1 MGHLTNQSTWESHI
15 DDSLISIEAYEKLS
29 EQDKQEGYVGNLSFG
44 TAGIR
49 GKIGLGPNRLNKF
62 TVQKVATG
70 LALYLTE
77 LKEDPSVVIAYD
89 TRHFSPEFCD
99 TIAEVLG
106 HHNVKTYIFDRYH
119 TTPELSFAVRHLNTD
134 AGVMITA
141 SHNPPEYNGIKIYG
155 PDGGQLALEASQRV
169 SAFID
174 DIDDIFA
181 LKHSNKDEL
190 LQRKMIEYL
199 DDKIIDAYKSEV
211 VSLVE
216 NIPAS
221 DLKVVFTSL
230 HGTSVPIVPELL
242 DALNFTQYEVVKE
255 QAIPDGDFTSVKSA
269 NPEDHDAFDMAVKYA
284 KASNADLLI
293 ATDPDADRMGI
304 VAHVDGN
311 FHYFNGNQ
319 IGALLLHYRIQ
330 STESLKNRASVKSI
344 VTSELGRKIAEAN
357 NVKMFDVLTGFK
369 FIAEKIAQFESTSEY
384 NYIFGYEESYGYM
397 AGPFVRDKDAVQ
409 IVPLIIKL
417 ASELKNEQRT
427 IVDEMND
434 IYSRYGHYQEQLFS
448 HTFEGQE
455 GKAHIEKIMNDTRAN
470 FPSEIA
476 GQKVIRVDDYLAQ
489 TSYSEGSETNI
500 DLPKADVLKFHFDNG
515 WIALRP
521 SGTEPKIKLYVSLIT
536 DDIASLA
543 QEMNKAFFN

>member
-1 MGHLTNQSTWESHI
+1 MTNQSTWESHI
-15 DDSLISIEAYEKLS
+15 DDSLISIEVYEKLS

-70 LALYLTE
+70 LAQYLTE

-155 PDGGQLALEASQRV
+155 PDGGQLALEASQKV

-190 LQRKMIEYL
+190 LQRNMIEYL

-211 VSLVE
+211 ISLVE
-216 NIPAS
+216 DIPAS

-304 VAHVDGN
+304 VAHVDGKL
-311 FHYFNGNQ
+311 HYFNGNQ

-330 STESLKNRASVKSI
+330 STESLKNRAAVKSI
-344 VTSELGRKIAEAN
+344 VTSELGRKIAETN

-369 FIAEKIAQFESTSEY
+369 FIAEKIAQFENTSEY

-434 IYSRYGHYQEQLFS
+434 IYSRYGRYQEQLFS

-489 TSYSEGSETNI
+489 TSYSEGSETKI
-500 DLPKADVLKFHFDNG
+500 HLPKADVLKFHFDNG

>member
-70 LALYLTE
+70 LAQYLTE

-181 LKHSNKDEL
+181 LKHSNKDDL

-211 VSLVE
+211 ISLVE

-304 VAHVDGN
+304 VAHVDGK

-330 STESLKNRASVKSI
+330 STESLKNRAAVKSI

-489 TSYSEGSETNI
+489 TSYSEGSETKI

>member
-1 MGHLTNQSTWESHI
+1 MAILKNQSTWESHI
-15 DDSLISIEAYEKLS
+15 DESLISIEAYKNLS
-29 EQDKQEGYVGNLSFG
+29 EQDKQEGYIGNLSFG

-49 GKIGLGPNRLNKF
+49 GKIGLGPNRLNKY

-70 LALYLTE
+70 LAQYLIE
-77 LKEDPSVVIAYD
+77 LKAEPSVVIAYD

-99 TIAEVLG
+99 AIAEVLG

-119 TTPELSFAVRHLNTD
+119 TTPELSFAVRHLKTD

-155 PDGGQLALEASQRV
+155 PDGGQLALEASQKV

-181 LKHSNKDEL
+181 LNSTSKAEL
-190 LQRKMIEYL
+190 LAQSKVEYL
-199 DDKIIDAYKSEV
+199 DDSIINAYKSEV
-211 VSLVE
+211 ISLVE
-216 NIPAS
+216 DIPAS

-230 HGTSVPIVPELL
+230 HGTSVPIIPELL

-269 NPEDHDAFDMAVKYA
+269 NPEDHEAFDLAVNYA

-304 VAHVDGN
+304 VAHVDGK

-330 STESLKNRASVKSI
+330 STKTIENRAAVKSI

-369 FIAEKIAQFESTSEY
+369 FIAEKIAQFESSLAY

-427 IVDEMND
+427 IVDQMND
-434 IYSRYGHYQEQLFS
+434 IYSKYGHYQEKLFS

-455 GKAHIEKIMNDTRAN
+455 GKAHIEKIMHDTRAQ

-489 TSYSEGSETNI
+489 TSYADGSESKI
-500 DLPKADVLKFHFDNG
+500 DLPKADVLKFHFENG

-521 SGTEPKIKLYVSLIT
+521 SGTEPKIKLYISMIT

-543 QEMNKAFFN
+543 EEMNQAFFN

>member
-70 LALYLTE
+70 LAQYLTE

-119 TTPELSFAVRHLNTD
+119 TTPELSFAVRHLNKD

-211 VSLVE
+211 ISLVE

-230 HGTSVPIVPELL
+230 HGTSVPIIPELL

-304 VAHVDGN
+304 VAHVDGK

-319 IGALLLHYRIQ
+319 IGALLLHYRIR
-330 STESLKNRASVKSI
+330 STESLKNRAAVKSI

-455 GKAHIEKIMNDTRAN
+455 GKAHIEKIMNDTRTN

-476 GQKVIRVDDYLAQ
+476 GLKVIRVDDYLAQ
-489 TSYSEGSETNI
+489 TSYSEGSETKI

>member
-304 VAHVDGN
+304 VAHVDGK

-489 TSYSEGSETNI
+489 TSYSEGSETKI

>member
-1 MGHLTNQSTWESHI
+1 MEHLTNQSTWEAHI

-49 GKIGLGPNRLNKF
+49 GKIGLGPNRLNKY

-70 LALYLTE
+70 LAQYLIE
-77 LKEDPSVVIAYD
+77 LKAEPSVVIAYD

-99 TIAEVLG
+99 AIAEVLG

-119 TTPELSFAVRHLNTD
+119 TTPELSFAVRHLKTD

-155 PDGGQLALEASQRV
+155 PDGGQLALEASQKV

-174 DIDDIFA
+174 DIDDVFA
-181 LKHSNKDEL
+181 LNSTSKAEL
-190 LQRKMIEYL
+190 LAHSRIEYL
-199 DDKIIDAYKSEV
+199 DDSIINAYKSEV
-211 VSLVE
+211 ISLVE
-216 NIPAS
+216 DIPAS

-230 HGTSVPIVPELL
+230 HGTSVPIIPELL

-269 NPEDHDAFDMAVKYA
+269 NPEDHDAFDLAVNYA

-304 VAHVDGN
+304 VAYVDGK

-319 IGALLLHYRIQ
+319 IGALLLHYRIL
-330 STESLKNRASVKSI
+330 STKTTENRAAVKSI
-344 VTSELGRKIAEAN
+344 VTSDLGRKIAEAN

-369 FIAEKIAQFESTSEY
+369 FIAEKIAQFESSLAY

-427 IVDEMND
+427 IVDQMND
-434 IYSRYGHYQEQLFS
+434 IYSKYGHYQEKLFS

-455 GKAHIEKIMNDTRAN
+455 GKAHIEKIMSDSRAQ

-489 TSYSEGSETNI
+489 TSYADGSETKI
-500 DLPKADVLKFHFDNG
+500 ELPKADVLKFHFENG

-521 SGTEPKIKLYVSLIT
+521 SGTEPKIKLYISMIT

-543 QEMNKAFFN
+543 EEMNQAFFN

>member
-1 MGHLTNQSTWESHI
+1 MEHLTNQSTWEAHI

-49 GKIGLGPNRLNKF
+49 GKIGLGPNRLNKY

-70 LALYLTE
+70 LAQYLIE
-77 LKEDPSVVIAYD
+77 LKAEPSVVIAYD

-99 TIAEVLG
+99 AIAEVLG

-119 TTPELSFAVRHLNTD
+119 TTPELSFAVRHLKTD

-155 PDGGQLALEASQRV
+155 PDGGQLALEASQKV

-174 DIDDIFA
+174 DIDDVFA
-181 LKHSNKDEL
+181 LNSTSKAEL
-190 LQRKMIEYL
+190 LAHSRIEYL
-199 DDKIIDAYKSEV
+199 DDSIINAYKSEV
-211 VSLVE
+211 ISLVE
-216 NIPAS
+216 DIPAS

-230 HGTSVPIVPELL
+230 HGTSVPIIPELL

-269 NPEDHDAFDMAVKYA
+269 NPEDHDAFDLAVNYA

-304 VAHVDGN
+304 VAYVDGK

-330 STESLKNRASVKSI
+330 STKTTENRAAVKSI
-344 VTSELGRKIAEAN
+344 VTSDLGRKIAEAN

-369 FIAEKIAQFESTSEY
+369 FIAEKIAQFESSLAH

-427 IVDEMND
+427 IVDQMND
-434 IYSRYGHYQEQLFS
+434 IYSKYGHYQEKLFS
-448 HTFEGQE
+448 HTFEGRE
-455 GKAHIEKIMNDTRAN
+455 GKAHIEKIMSDSRAQ

-489 TSYSEGSETNI
+489 TSYADGSETKI
-500 DLPKADVLKFHFDNG
+500 ELPKADVLKFHFENG

-521 SGTEPKIKLYVSLIT
+521 SGTEPKIKLYISMIT

-543 QEMNKAFFN
+543 EEMNQAFFN

>member
-1 MGHLTNQSTWESHI
+1 MEHLTNQSTWEAHI
-15 DDSLISIEAYEKLS
+15 DESLISIEAYKNLS
-29 EQDKQEGYVGNLSFG
+29 EQDKQEGYIGNLSFG

-49 GKIGLGPNRLNKF
+49 GKIGLGPNRLNKY

-70 LALYLTE
+70 LAQYLIE
-77 LKEDPSVVIAYD
+77 LKAEPSVVIAYD

-99 TIAEVLG
+99 AIAEVLG

-119 TTPELSFAVRHLNTD
+119 TTPELSFAVRHLKTD

-155 PDGGQLALEASQRV
+155 PDGGQLALEASQKV

-174 DIDDIFA
+174 DIDDVFA
-181 LKHSNKDEL
+181 LNSTSKAEL
-190 LQRKMIEYL
+190 LAQSKIEYL
-199 DDKIIDAYKSEV
+199 DDSIINAYKSEV
-211 VSLVE
+211 ISLVE
-216 NIPAS
+216 DIPAS

-230 HGTSVPIVPELL
+230 HGTSVPIIPELL

-269 NPEDHDAFDMAVKYA
+269 NPEDHDAFDLAVNYA

-304 VAHVDGN
+304 VAHVDGK

-330 STESLKNRASVKSI
+330 STKTIENRAAVKSI
-344 VTSELGRKIAEAN
+344 VTSDLGRKIAEAN

-369 FIAEKIAQFESTSEY
+369 FIAEKIAQFESSLAY

-427 IVDEMND
+427 IVDQMND
-434 IYSRYGHYQEQLFS
+434 IYSKYGHYQEKLFS

-455 GKAHIEKIMNDTRAN
+455 GKAHIEKIMHDNRAH

-489 TSYSEGSETNI
+489 TSYADGSESKI
-500 DLPKADVLKFHFDNG
+500 DLPKADVLKFHFENG

-521 SGTEPKIKLYVSLIT
+521 SGTEPKIKLYISMIT

-543 QEMNKAFFN
+543 EEMNQAFFN

>member
-70 LALYLTE
+70 LAQYLTE

-155 PDGGQLALEASQRV
+155 PDGGQLALEASQKV

-174 DIDDIFA
+174 DIDDIFV

-190 LQRKMIEYL
+190 LQRNMIEYL
-199 DDKIIDAYKSEV
+199 DVKIIDAYKSEV
-211 VSLVE
+211 ISLVE
-216 NIPAS
+216 DIPAS

-304 VAHVDGN
+304 VAHVDGKL
-311 FHYFNGNQ
+311 HYFNGNQ

-330 STESLKNRASVKSI
+330 STESLKNRAAVKSI
-344 VTSELGRKIAEAN
+344 VTSELGRKIAESN

-417 ASELKNEQRT
+417 ASELKNEQST

-434 IYSRYGHYQEQLFS
+434 IYSKYGHYQEHLFS

-476 GQKVIRVDDYLAQ
+476 GQKVIRVDDYLAK
-489 TSYSEGSETNI
+489 TSYSEGSETKI

>member
-1 MGHLTNQSTWESHI
+1 MTNQSTWESHI

-70 LALYLTE
+70 LAQYLTE

-119 TTPELSFAVRHLNTD
+119 TTPELSFAVRHLNKD

-211 VSLVE
+211 ISLVE

-230 HGTSVPIVPELL
+230 HGTSVPIIPELL

-304 VAHVDGN
+304 VAHVDGK

-319 IGALLLHYRIQ
+319 IGALLLHYRIR
-330 STESLKNRASVKSI
+330 STESLKNRAAVKSI

-455 GKAHIEKIMNDTRAN
+455 GKAHIEKIMNDTRTN

-476 GQKVIRVDDYLAQ
+476 GLKVIRVDDYLAQ
-489 TSYSEGSETNI
+489 TSYSEGSETKI

>member
-1 MGHLTNQSTWESHI
+1 MTNQSTWEAHI

-49 GKIGLGPNRLNKF
+49 GKIGLGPNRLNKY

-70 LALYLTE
+70 LAQYLIE
-77 LKEDPSVVIAYD
+77 LKAEPSVVIAYD

-99 TIAEVLG
+99 AIAEVLG

-119 TTPELSFAVRHLNTD
+119 TTPELSFAVRHLKTD

-155 PDGGQLALEASQRV
+155 PDGGQLALEASQKV

-174 DIDDIFA
+174 DIDDVFA
-181 LKHSNKDEL
+181 LNSTSKAEL
-190 LQRKMIEYL
+190 LAHSRIEYL
-199 DDKIIDAYKSEV
+199 DDSIINAYKSEV
-211 VSLVE
+211 ISLVE
-216 NIPAS
+216 DIPAS

-230 HGTSVPIVPELL
+230 HGTSVPIIPELL

-269 NPEDHDAFDMAVKYA
+269 NPEDHDAFDLAVNYA

-304 VAHVDGN
+304 VAYVDGK

-319 IGALLLHYRIQ
+319 IGALLLHYRIL
-330 STESLKNRASVKSI
+330 STKTTENRAAVKSI
-344 VTSELGRKIAEAN
+344 VTSDLGRKIAEAN

-369 FIAEKIAQFESTSEY
+369 FIAEKIAQFESSLAY

-427 IVDEMND
+427 IVDQMND
-434 IYSRYGHYQEQLFS
+434 IYSKYGHYQEKLFS

-455 GKAHIEKIMNDTRAN
+455 GKAHIEKIMSDSRAQ

-489 TSYSEGSETNI
+489 TSYADGSETKI
-500 DLPKADVLKFHFDNG
+500 ELPKADVLKFHFENG

-521 SGTEPKIKLYVSLIT
+521 SGTEPKIKLYISMIT

-543 QEMNKAFFN
+543 EEMNQAFFN